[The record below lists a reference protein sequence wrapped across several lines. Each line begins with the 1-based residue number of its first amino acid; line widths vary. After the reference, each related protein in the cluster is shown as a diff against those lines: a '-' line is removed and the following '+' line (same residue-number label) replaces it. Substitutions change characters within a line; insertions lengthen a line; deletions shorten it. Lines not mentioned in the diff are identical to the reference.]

1 MSTRINKPKWRQIE
15 EIRARHFKWLIMA
28 LDTIIVIAFV
38 GLVWLG
44 INIVQMHLPKG
55 GEYVYNCSVAE
66 IHPDFTPA
74 MQRACRKQFNK
85 ETQNDL

>member
-1 MSTRINKPKWRQIE
+1 MKFLITSE
-15 EIRARHFKWLIMA
+15 ENTKLFKLTVIV
-28 LDTIIVIAFV
+28 LDIVVAIAVV
-38 GLVWLG
+38 GLIWLG
-44 INIVQMHLPKG
+44 INIVQMYLPKG

-74 MQRACRKQFNK
+74 MQRTCRKQFKK

>member
-1 MSTRINKPKWRQIE
+1 MSTKINSPSWQEIE
-15 EIRARHFKWLIMA
+15 KTKARHHKWLILA
-28 LDTIIVIAFV
+28 LDVVIAISF
-38 GLVWLG
+38 LCYIWLG
-44 INIVQMHLPKG
+44 VKIVQMYLPKP

-74 MQRACRKQFNK
+74 MRRACRKQFKK

>member
-1 MSTRINKPKWRQIE
+1 MKSLITDKENTKL
-15 EIRARHFKWLIMA
+15 FKLTVIV
-28 LDTIIVIAFV
+28 LDIVVAIAVV

-44 INIVQMHLPKG
+44 VIIVQMHLPKG

-74 MQRACRKQFNK
+74 MRQACRKQFKK

>member
-1 MSTRINKPKWRQIE
+1 MKSLITSKENTKL
-15 EIRARHFKWLIMA
+15 FKLTVIV
-28 LDTIIVIAFV
+28 LDIVVAIAVV

-44 INIVQMHLPKG
+44 VNIVQIHLPKDG
-55 GEYVYNCSVAE
+55 DYVYNCSVAE

-74 MQRACRKQFNK
+74 MQRACRKQFKK

>member
-1 MSTRINKPKWRQIE
+1 MSTGINKSNWRQIE
-15 EIRARHFKWLIMA
+15 ETKAKHHKWLILA
-28 LDTIIVIAFV
+28 LDVVIAISFL
-38 GLVWLG
+38 GYIWLG
-44 INIVQMHLPKG
+44 VNIVQMYLPKG

-74 MQRACRKQFNK
+74 MRRACRKQFKK

>member
-1 MSTRINKPKWRQIE
+1 MKSLITSKENTKL
-15 EIRARHFKWLIMA
+15 FKLTVIV
-28 LDTIIVIAFV
+28 LDIVVAIAVV

-44 INIVQMHLPKG
+44 VIIVQIHLPKH

-74 MQRACRKQFNK
+74 MRQACRNQFKK

>member
-1 MSTRINKPKWRQIE
+1 MNGKPNKSNWREIE
-15 EIRARHFKWLIMA
+15 EAKQKHHKQVIMI
-28 LDTIIVIAFV
+28 LDVVIAV
-38 GLVWLG
+38 CVLGYIWLG
-44 INIVQMHLPKG
+44 INIVQMYLPKH

-74 MQRACRKQFNK
+74 TQRACRKQFKK

>member
-1 MSTRINKPKWRQIE
+1 MKFVITDKENTKL
-15 EIRARHFKWLIMA
+15 FKLTVMV
-28 LDTIIVIAFV
+28 LDVVIVIAVV

-44 INIVQMHLPKG
+44 VIIVQIHLPKH

-74 MQRACRKQFNK
+74 MQRACRKQFKK